1 MENKVNKFTAKKD
14 AWFIIKDEESGEK
27 IHHGKL
33 KPNECIATINKIET
47 YSTELEWKN
56 ALDVLGFKID

>member
-1 MENKVNKFTAKKD
+1 MENKLTAKRD
-14 AWFIIKDEESGEK
+14 TWFIIKDADTGEK

-33 KPNECIATINKIET
+33 KQNECIATINKIET

-56 ALDVLGFKID
+56 ALDVLGVKID